1 MGVHWGGY
9 PLDLDK
15 IRDIRI
21 KFREKNGCCI
31 TLIEDDYIHL
41 VLSTKESI

>member
-15 IRDIRI
+15 IRDIRG
-21 KFREKNGCCI
+21 KFREKNGWAHTNRRWSFCFWF
-31 TLIEDDYIHL
+31 
-41 VLSTKESI
+41 